1 LESEALGQAL
11 TLQDLER
18 LAASTLDRPAFDYIA
33 GGAGDEQTLSANVEA
48 FRKWQLRPRVLV
60 DVSRIATNTTFLG
73 RPVAVPFA
81 VAPVAFQ
88 DFAHPEAEVAT
99 ARAAASAGALFCL
112 STMSSRSMEEVAA
125 ASDVTRPKGETA
137 PAPRW
142 FQLYVHRDRARSED
156 LVKRAAG
163 AGFGAIVVTLDFAV
177 AGNRERDRRNGLA
190 YPQQFGNFELA
201 SEGGTTANGSIGM
214 VIGGLND
221 ASLTWRDL
229 EWLRGATEL
238 PVVLK
243 GVLTSEDAALA
254 VDHGVDGLIV
264 SNHGGRQLDRTP
276 PTIDVLA
283 EIVDAVAG
291 RAEVYLDGGVR
302 RGADVIT
309 ALALGARGVFVG
321 RPIVFGLAVGG
332 EKGARRAID
341 ILADELRTDLALLGT
356 TTPEELGRQHLRR
369 P

>member
-1 LESEALGQAL
+1 
-11 TLQDLER
+11 
-18 LAASTLDRPAFDYIA
+18 
-33 GGAGDEQTLSANVEA
+33 
-48 FRKWQLRPRVLV
+48 
-60 DVSRIATNTTFLG
+60 
-73 RPVAVPFA
+73 
-81 VAPVAFQ
+81 
-88 DFAHPEAEVAT
+88 
-99 ARAAASAGALFCL
+99 
-112 STMSSRSMEEVAA
+112 MEEVAA
-125 ASDVTRPKGETA
+125 ASDATRSEGETA

-190 YPQQFGNFELA
+190 YPQRFGNFELA
-201 SEGGTTANGSIGM
+201 SEGGITANGSIGM

-291 RAEVYLDGGVR
+291 QAEVYLDGGVR

-341 ILADELRTDLALLGT
+341 ILADELRTDLALLGA
-356 TTPEELGRQHLRR
+356 TTPEDLGRQHLRR